1 MSPTKVL
8 TINPDFFSSK
18 QGNNSK
24 TMKRERKQKPA
35 ESKTTNSMRKALL
48 AKIRDYQKRDGEKIS
63 ENNKQQ
69 IEEKDPS
76 FESEFNKSLN
86 FLQEIANKHREK
98 KQSKNKTFKRPP
110 IRNPNEQFVNIDLPE
125 ALIDDPQVSVAE
137 RNSSI
142 NQQTLNNTHIH
153 QSQPINYHN
162 VNQNT
167 FQPIN
172 FSQPSNVSN
181 TITRQTIDES
191 VILKPLIKN
200 NTVPVIQQQI
210 SIQTPTTPL
219 IPIQTQSIVTPQIV
233 IDTNTEMLPIQTPPL
248 QPLQPQENIKIEI
261 QNSHTPDLSDQV
273 KLNIKKSLK
282 LKNKS
287 LTHNSHNVNRPPV
300 INMHNMTIKTPPPYS
315 NLKGGNK
322 PTYREWNKTYK
333 THTGQPTLTIDE
345 NKNMKMSIPSKKLI
359 TRKTKTIKYNLGK
372 KGKNINVLIKN
383 NNTRKKIKQ
392 ELMSLKRKPILEV
405 KEYLHDKNLIK
416 TGTLAPNDVLREIY
430 EQSILSGDLV
440 NENKQN
446 LIHNFLNTKSE
457 SF

>member
-8 TINPDFFSSK
+8 TINPEFFSSK

-24 TMKRERKQKPA
+24 TMKKERKQKPA

-48 AKIRDYQKRDGEKIS
+48 AKIRDYQKREGEKIE
-63 ENNKQQ
+63 ENNKNQMV
-69 IEEKDPS
+69 EKDPS

-98 KQSKNKTFKRPP
+98 KHSKTKTFKRPP
-110 IRNPNEQFVNIDLPE
+110 LRNPSEPFVNVDLPE
-125 ALIDDPQVSVAE
+125 ALIDVPPVSVVE
-137 RNSSI
+137 RNSLI
-142 NQQTLNNTHIH
+142 NHQNLNNV
-153 QSQPINYHN
+153 PINHQIN
-162 VNQNT
+162 HQNINQNT

-172 FSQPSNVSN
+172 FSHPSNVLN
-181 TITRQTIDES
+181 PPTRQTIDES
-191 VILKPLIKN
+191 VNLKPLIKN
-200 NTVPVIQQQI
+200 TTTVPVIQPQM
-210 SIQTPTTPL
+210 SVPTPTQIPTP
-219 IPIQTQSIVTPQIV
+219 IPIQTQPIIPPQII
-233 IDTNTEMLPIQTPPL
+233 IDTEMPPV
-248 QPLQPQENIKIEI
+248 QPQPPLQPQENIKIEI
-261 QNSHTPDLSDQV
+261 KNADAPDLTEQV
-273 KLNIKKSLK
+273 KLNVKKSLK
-282 LKNKS
+282 FKNKS
-287 LTHNSHNVNRPPV
+287 LAHNSHNVNRPSV
-300 INMHNMTIKTPPPYS
+300 ATNIHNITIKNPPPYS

-333 THTGQPTLTIDE
+333 THAGQPRLTIDE
-345 NKNMKMSIPSKKLI
+345 NKNMKMTIPSKKLI

-416 TGTLAPNDVLREIY
+416 MGTLAPNDVLREIY

-446 LIHNFLNTKSE
+446 LIHNFLNTKPDA
-457 SF
+457 F